1 MLLGWKMLGILKLLI
16 PVLKSMSPMLRHDI
30 PAPRVQRPAGDPGE
44 TGMISLLD
52 LGEGWMTSFADG
64 GRRAFLAPRIPSPAV
79 VMEKGV
85 RREVRNAIPI
95 LVFMVKGEE
104 EVSRSGFGVLPDHP
118 VEAGSSSVRVTRCFW
133 RTIVHPLCDIGSCR
147 DIGNNIDPGFSVPT
161 ILNGIYCSDFGDKFE
176 ELVPIGEGA
185 YAIQFLSLIHI

>member
-1 MLLGWKMLGILKLLI
+1 
-16 PVLKSMSPMLRHDI
+16 
-30 PAPRVQRPAGDPGE
+30 
-44 TGMISLLD
+44 
-52 LGEGWMTSFADG
+52 MTSFADG

-185 YAIQFLSLIHI
+185 YAIQFNSWRRE